1 MISEKPI
8 WVRHEGMQIFSID
21 IQPGGLRFATGGGDH
36 KVRIWNMKYVDKVL
50 NLDPDKP
57 KLELLATLRDH
68 FGSVNCVRWAKHG
81 RYIASGSDDQVIQIH
96 ERKPGSGTTEFGSG
110 EAPDVE
116 NWKIAFTLRGHTADV
131 VDLNW
136 SPDDTT
142 LASGSL
148 DNTIHIWDVGN
159 GICTAVLRGHS
170 SLVKGVTWDPIGSFI
185 ASQSDD
191 KTVIFWRTSDWS
203 LAHRTDGHWA
213 KSIGSTFF
221 RRLGWSPCGHF
232 ITTTHG
238 FQKPRHSAP
247 VLERGEW
254 TATFDFL
261 GHNAPII
268 VVKFNHSMFKRNPTN
283 TQEAKGGSAGW
294 ANGVSKNGGK
304 ESQPY
309 NVIAIGS
316 QDRTITVWTT
326 ASARPLIVAKHFF
339 LQSVV
344 DLSWSPDGYSLFACS
359 LDGTVATF
367 HFEVKELGQRLS
379 DVELEELKKSRYG
392 DVRGRQANLAE
403 SPAQLLLEAASKKV
417 TENATN
423 NNSSTIKSSSGLGIE
438 SKVQSL
444 PDLGKNSV
452 GVIDNAS
459 NKAVAPSNRLSSPV
473 KQREYR
479 RPDGR
484 KRIIPEPV
492 GAPIQGE
499 NINVSGPSQ
508 SQAVDFSLRST
519 ENGDSGFREGPPT
532 KRVMV
537 GGDMRERSGVSAR
550 ATVSESLV
558 IEKVA
563 ASADKDGNF
572 NIEAIGGPNN
582 LGSSRSV
589 KPLSIRVFDNKEGGD
604 TPHVCLEACLKEHA
618 ANDIIG
624 VGSTFLMKETEIS
637 CTKNGQTLWSD
648 RISGNVTVLA
658 GNANFWA
665 VGCEDGSLQVYTK
678 CGRRS
683 MPTMMLGST
692 PVFIDCDD
700 SWKLLLVTRKGAT
713 YVWDLFNRKCILHDS
728 LASLM
733 TSDPKSTGTVK
744 VISAKLSK
752 SGSPLVT
759 LATRHAFMFDMSL
772 MCWLRVADDCFP
784 ASNFASSFSL
794 GFPQNGELAALQV
807 DVRKF
812 LARKPGWSRVT
823 DDGVQ
828 TRAHLETQLA
838 SALSL
843 KSPNEYRQCL
853 LSYIRFLAREAD
865 ESRLREVC
873 ENFLGPPSGMAET
886 VASDATNP
894 AWDPCV
900 LGMKKHKLLREDI
913 LPAMAS
919 NRKVQRLLNEF
930 MDLLSEYKTTNP
942 VLELPA
948 ATSNMPSAD
957 QTTMALESTNE
968 TATVLPVTNE
978 VQMASVSQPIDEEL
992 PGNHPPTSDKMDV
1005 DPPGTNKSN
1014 PILDEMTS

>member
-1 MISEKPI
+1 MIAEKPI
-8 WVRHEGMQIFSID
+8 WVQHEGMQIFSID

-36 KVRIWNMKYVDKVL
+36 KVRIWNMKYVSKIL
-50 NLDPDKP
+50 QMDPDKA

-136 SPDDTT
+136 SPDDST

-148 DNTIHIWDVGN
+148 DNTIHIWDMSN

-203 LAHRTDGHWA
+203 LAHRTDGHWT
-213 KSIGSTFF
+213 KSLGSTFF

-247 VLERGEW
+247 VLDRGEW

-283 TQEAKGGSAGW
+283 THDVKGASAGW
-294 ANGVSKNGGK
+294 ANGSSKNSGK

-326 ASARPLIVAKHFF
+326 ASARPLFVAKHFF
-339 LQSVV
+339 TQSVV

-359 LDGTVATF
+359 LDGTVTTF
-367 HFEVKELGQRLS
+367 HFEVKEIGHRLS

-403 SPAQLLLEAASKKV
+403 SPAQLLLEAAASKKV
-417 TENATN
+417 TPNVN
-423 NNSSTIKSSSGLGIE
+423 NNTSSAMKSSSGLDTA
-438 SKVQSL
+438 SKVETL
-444 PDLGKNSV
+444 PDLGRNNV
-452 GVIDNAS
+452 GIIENTSSKTVVQATR
-459 NKAVAPSNRLSSPV
+459 VSSPV

-484 KRIIPEPV
+484 KRIIPEAVRVPV
-492 GAPIQGE
+492 QGE
-499 NINVSGPSQ
+499 NANINISTASHSQ
-508 SQAVDFSLRST
+508 NVDFSMKST
-519 ENGDSGFREGPPT
+519 ENGDLGFREGPPT
-532 KRVMV
+532 KKPTVT
-537 GGDMRERSGVSAR
+537 GVSSR
-550 ATVSESLV
+550 ATVSESLI
-558 IEKVA
+558 IEKVPV
-563 ASADKDGNF
+563 SADKDGN
-572 NIEAIGGPNN
+572 ISVEQIGGPKS
-582 LGSSRSV
+582 LGSSGSFR
-589 KPLSIRVFDNKEGGD
+589 PLSIRVFDNKESGD
-604 TPHVCLEACLKEHA
+604 THACLEARPKEHA

-624 VGSTFLMKETEIS
+624 PASTFLMKETEIS
-637 CTKNGQTLWSD
+637 CTRNGQTLWSD
-648 RISGNVTVLA
+648 RISCNVTVLA

-665 VGCEDGSLQVYTK
+665 VGCDDGSLQVYTK

-683 MPTMMLGST
+683 MPTMMIGST
-692 PVFIDCDD
+692 PVFIDCDE
-700 SWKLLLVTRKGAT
+700 SWKLLLVTRKGSL

-728 LASLM
+728 LSSLM
-733 TSDPKSTGTVK
+733 NLDTKSTGSVK

-759 LATRHAFMFDMSL
+759 LATRHAFMYDTNL

-828 TRAHLETQLA
+828 TRAHLEAQLA

-853 LSYIRFLAREAD
+853 LSYIRFLTREAD
-865 ESRLREVC
+865 EARLREVC
-873 ENFLGPPSGMAET
+873 ENFLGPPTGMAEMVT
-886 VASDATNP
+886 SDETNP
-894 AWDPCV
+894 TWDPCV

-919 NRKVQRLLNEF
+919 NRKVQRLVNEF
-930 MDLLSEYKTTNP
+930 MDLLSEYKTASP
-942 VLELPA
+942 SLEPPPTTATAPSATDQTAAEPSATETAAAPNEAAQTDLTTQPMDEEQPGNQLPA
-948 ATSNMPSAD
+948 SD
-957 QTTMALESTNE
+957 Q
-968 TATVLPVTNE
+968 
-978 VQMASVSQPIDEEL
+978 
-992 PGNHPPTSDKMDV
+992 MDV
-1005 DPPGTNKSN
+1005 DPPPTNKPDPS
-1014 PILDEMTS
+1014 PDEMTS